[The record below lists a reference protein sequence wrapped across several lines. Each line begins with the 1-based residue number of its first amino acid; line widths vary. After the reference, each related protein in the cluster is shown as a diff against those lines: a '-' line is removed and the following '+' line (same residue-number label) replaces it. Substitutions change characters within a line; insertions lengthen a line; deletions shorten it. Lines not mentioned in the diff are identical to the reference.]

1 MLLFGSEANPIL
13 STIIDHHSPQ
23 KIIILLHIRKIRP
36 PIIEEEEE
44 EEEASD
50 EMDGLNIKSWKRR
63 SVIIRVGGDDRSQIP
78 FFRNVEDTWKAVPRT
93 DLSKVATAK
102 QRRAASTLESIVT
115 LRPNHLLILK
125 ANCEGGCNRRVALC
139 YQLSWME
146 RSVVNPD
153 ELSLSKLWRLDSAS
167 TNLCLF

>member
-36 PIIEEEEE
+36 PIIEE

-115 LRPNHLLILK
+115 LRPLEPLVDLK
-125 ANCEGGCNRRVALC
+125 SELRGGGA
-139 YQLSWME
+139 
-146 RSVVNPD
+146 
-153 ELSLSKLWRLDSAS
+153 
-167 TNLCLF
+167 TGG

>member
-44 EEEASD
+44 EASN

-115 LRPNHLLILK
+115 LRPLEPLVDLK
-125 ANCEGGCNRRVALC
+125 SELRGGVQQAGSAVLPTF
-139 YQLSWME
+139 MDGEE
-146 RSVVNPD
+146 RG
-153 ELSLSKLWRLDSAS
+153 
-167 TNLCLF
+167 